1 MSKRVGVKLAVT
13 VAAVCAMTVL
23 PGCVGEQDSTV
34 LSNAWTPAGFPWT
47 LVNYLG
53 YGPSVAG
60 DSGQGATTTTGSG
73 GQTVSSAISSGMG
86 GSGGQ
91 VSGGAGF

>member
-1 MSKRVGVKLAVT
+1 MSKRVAVKVAVT

-34 LSNAWTPAGFPWT
+34 LSSAWTPAGFPWT
-47 LVNYLG
+47 LVNYFG
-53 YGPSVAG
+53 YDQSVTGGA
-60 DSGQGATTTTGSG
+60 SQGTTTTGSG

>member
-1 MSKRVGVKLAVT
+1 MSKRVAVKLAVT

-23 PGCVGEQDSTV
+23 QGCEGENDDLV
-34 LSNAWTPAGFPWT
+34 LRSAWTPAGYPWT
-47 LVNYLG
+47 LFNYFG
-53 YGPSVAG
+53 YDQSITG
-60 DSGQGATTTTGSG
+60 DSGQGAATAGSG
-73 GQTVSSAISSGMG
+73 GSAVSSAISSAMG

>member
-1 MSKRVGVKLAVT
+1 MSKKLAVKLAVT
-13 VAAVCAMTVL
+13 ITAVCAMTL
-23 PGCVGEQDSTV
+23 LQGCEGEEDGVV
-34 LSNAWTPAGFPWT
+34 LSSAWTPVGYPWT
-47 LVNYLG
+47 MVNYFG
-53 YGPSVAG
+53 YDQSVTGGA
-60 DSGQGATTTTGSG
+60 GQGTTTTGSG

>member
-1 MSKRVGVKLAVT
+1 MSKRVAVKLAVT

-23 PGCVGEQDSTV
+23 QGCEGENDDLV
-34 LSNAWTPAGFPWT
+34 LRSAWTPAGYPWT
-47 LVNYLG
+47 MFNYFG
-53 YGPSVAG
+53 YDQSITG
-60 DSGQGATTTTGSG
+60 DSGQGTTAGSG
-73 GQTVSSAISSGMG
+73 GSTVSSAISSGMG

>member
-1 MSKRVGVKLAVT
+1 MSKRVAVKLAVT

-23 PGCVGEQDSTV
+23 PGCEGENDDLV
-34 LSNAWTPAGFPWT
+34 LRSAWTPVGFPWT
-47 LVNYLG
+47 LYNYFG
-53 YGPSVAG
+53 YDQSITG
-60 DSGQGATTTTGSG
+60 DSGQRTSAGGTGGS
-73 GQTVSSAISSGMG
+73 TVSSAISSAMG